1 MAIAAS
7 VFFIAGLAYAAWCLA
22 VAFDR
27 GFQIGTLGMALLS
40 ATLCYQGLAL
50 FQGRKRAR
58 VPGIVSAVALAFGC
72 SASIALISLPWLL
85 VPAKASIPQTVWP
98 TLILLLVSAA
108 AFLIFDRPAHPDL
121 PMERRRDGWIGRDG
135 R

>member
-1 MAIAAS
+1 
-7 VFFIAGLAYAAWCLA
+7 
-22 VAFDR
+22 
-27 GFQIGTLGMALLS
+27 
-40 ATLCYQGLAL
+40 
-50 FQGRKRAR
+50 
-58 VPGIVSAVALAFGC
+58 
-72 SASIALISLPWLL
+72 L

-108 AFLIFDRPAHPDL
+108 AFAVAAAFLIFDRPAPSDL